1 MSNTMDYIKSGM
13 GLPPLENN
21 DSMPEIKTATHKKE
35 MNFRKYYKLDE
46 SDLKKILSEYFGT
59 NINKVFVK
67 TVPVSVGYGKAEH
80 EEYHVEVT
88 VEK

>member
-1 MSNTMDYIKSGM
+1 MNNIMDYIKSGK
-13 GLPPLENN
+13 GLPPLGDNIPP
-21 DSMPEIKTATHKKE
+21 MPEVKPPREKI
-35 MNFRKYYKLDE
+35 NFRQYYKLGE

-80 EEYHVEVT
+80 EECHVEVT